1 VRAETGS
8 SPIENH
14 AADLIGLPE
23 HLKCHVGTQPKVKP
37 CHLGKTYMGMTTTCG
52 WARLWPTVRPPHSK
66 NIRAGAWYPVIKDDL
81 PDRVTIRLGAAAV
94 DVPRRMVEVRARR
107 PNRFTVVH
115 RIGYIPTAGRHSLH
129 KLGKRYAVC
138 PNCQCRFGLIGEPEK
153 KRCPSCGHEGEV
165 AWWETT

>member
-1 VRAETGS
+1 MPREGGFPAGAEVR
-8 SPIENH
+8 
-14 AADLIGLPE
+14 
-23 HLKCHVGTQPKVKP
+23 
-37 CHLGKTYMGMTTTCG
+37 G
-52 WARLWPTVRPPHSK
+52 WARLWPSIRPPHSR

-81 PDRVTIRLGAAAV
+81 PDRVTIRLGNAAIE
-94 DVPRRMVEVRARR
+94 VPRRVVEVRARR

-115 RIGYIPTAGRHSLH
+115 RVGYQVSAARHSLH

-138 PNCQCRFGLIGEPEK
+138 PACQWRFGLIGAPEK

>member
-1 VRAETGS
+1 VPCGNTAEGETVSLG
-8 SPIENH
+8 E
-14 AADLIGLPE
+14 DLYGYDDYMR
-23 HLKCHVGTQPKVKP
+23 
-37 CHLGKTYMGMTTTCG
+37 LG
-52 WARLWPTVRPPHSK
+52 PTVAYSQ
-66 NIRAGAWYPVIKDDL
+66 ATTLEEYPVIKDDL